1 MGSPQ
6 CMIVGGKVTNEMVMK
21 IVGIGTK
28 LQLGTVVSISREG
41 VVVDRQGK
49 KVTVTFSQIESEVF
63 GG

>member
-1 MGSPQ
+1 
-6 CMIVGGKVTNEMVMK
+6 MK

-28 LQLGTVVSISREG
+28 LQLGTVISITREG

-49 KVTVTFSQIESEVF
+49 RVTVTFSQVETEVF

>member
-1 MGSPQ
+1 
-6 CMIVGGKVTNEMVMK
+6 MIVGGKVTKEMVMK